1 MTTYSDIFFLYALQ
15 MTIATIIAIAATK
28 VAPPN
33 TPPIKRTFRVDFV
46 PSENLIMCTAYKF
59 MCNIYQPDSIVVLRF
74 SNPCI
79 EVVGSLGEVGTR
91 GSDVGT
97 PVTFSGSPEG
107 AVV

>member
-1 MTTYSDIFFLYALQ
+1 
-15 MTIATIIAIAATK
+15 
-28 VAPPN
+28 
-33 TPPIKRTFRVDFV
+33 
-46 PSENLIMCTAYKF
+46 MCIAYKF
-59 MCNIYQPDSIVVLRF
+59 MCNIYQPGSIVVLRF

-97 PVTFSGSPEG
+97 CVTFGEG